1 MDQDLKNKIED
12 IYELSPMQQ
21 GMLFHT
27 LYEEGS
33 DAYIEQFCY
42 DLEGELDA
50 SAFEKAWNE
59 VVKRHGVLRTSFQYK
74 GISKPVQIVN
84 KSVSLPW
91 ENLNWSNLKSE
102 DIETEFKT
110 FIKADRSKSF
120 SMESAPLMRCT
131 LIKLNDQLYKFIW
144 SFHHILMDGW
154 SYPVIQK
161 EVFAF
166 YESFKNGTAAELS
179 NPISFKQFI
188 VWLNTTDKESAKN
201 FWTNELKGFGSPTP
215 MIFNKNKNSHAAEK
229 NADEIKDIEVKFS
242 EELTSNL
249 NSFVKENKLTLN
261 SVIQGIWAFILSKYR
276 NEKDVMFG
284 GTVSG
289 RNPLLKGIES
299 MVGLFINTL
308 PVRVEISGESKA
320 INWLKE
326 LQLKQIERDQYS
338 YSALVDIQEWS
349 EIPRGTKLFENILVF
364 ENYPVDNSL
373 KEGIAGIKI
382 KDLKAIERTNFP
394 LTVLVAPGNELTI
407 HIAFETSKFSDEF
420 IKNILSSFES
430 LTKQIIA
437 KPDSKLSEL
446 VILSEDEKNKIL
458 YKWNDTSKE
467 LDNKCVH
474 KLFEDSVE
482 KYSDNIA
489 LESGKN
495 KLTYKELNQRSN
507 QLAHF
512 LIRSGIKPGD
522 TIGISLKRSEE
533 MIITLLGILKSGAAY
548 VPIDPT
554 FPKDR
559 INYLLKDSGI
569 KILITS
575 SDLSE
580 NFENGDHRTIYFDNE
595 ISKLENEST
604 NNPQTSV
611 SPDDLVYVI
620 YTSGSTGKPKGVLM
634 MHKALSNLLNWQMD
648 SHEFKEGFRV
658 LQFTTLSFDVSFQE
672 IFSTWISGGTLVL
685 LTEEERKD
693 LSEVASI
700 LKTKKIQRIFQPFVA
715 LQGISEVCS
724 VSNIN
729 DLELKEVITAG
740 EQIQITPALLEF
752 FNNLQGST
760 FSNHYG
766 PSEAHVVT
774 SYTFGND
781 TSAWPDHPPI
791 GKPISNNRM
800 YILDDTLEPVPV
812 GVTGDLYIGGISLVR
827 GYLNRPK
834 LTKEKFLDDPFIKGE
849 TIYNT
854 GDLARY
860 LENGDIEFLGRADSQ
875 IKLRGY
881 RIELGEIEN
890 VISEY
895 EGIKNTAV
903 IAKEFSNGEKKLF
916 AYIVISDKN
925 INTDEI
931 KDKLISFLKT
941 KIPEYMIPH
950 DFIFI
955 DTMPLTGT
963 GKVNLKALPEPELSK
978 TGGGDNYVV
987 PNDPL
992 ELQLV
997 NIWEKVLGIKNIGI
1011 RDNFFELGGHSL
1023 LAMRVFGYIEKLT
1036 GKKLALSTLFS
1047 SPTIEQLA
1055 NILKDDGWKPN
1066 WKSLVA
1072 VKPGGSKLPFYC
1084 VPPAAGTAL
1093 HFQDM
1098 VKYIPDDQPFYILES
1113 VGLDGKEEP
1122 HNDIKE
1128 MATFYIKEIQS
1139 LQPEGPYLLGGRCFG
1154 GRVVFEMAQQLIKQ
1168 KQKVALLAIFDT
1180 WPPFTETPKDYV
1192 QPTRDTSHI
1201 VSRSMHH
1208 LKSGEFFKV
1217 AWNFTKYKA
1226 SKINWKIKNKIEYLF
1241 SDELSRKYKEIM
1253 LMHFKAQD
1261 RYIAHKFPGKI
1272 TLIECATF
1280 RQDFRDQWKELAGGG
1295 FETYVVPDTDHKTI
1309 VKEPKLK
1316 DFAEKLNIVLQKTHD
1331 EINGL
1336 QSTAKVNSSAVTEDK
1351 TELSKV

>member
-12 IYELSPMQQ
+12 IYELTPMQQ

-27 LYEEGS
+27 LYEEDS

-50 SAFEKAWNE
+50 DAFEKAWNE

-84 KSVSLPW
+84 KSITLPW
-91 ENLNWSNLKSE
+91 ENLDWSNLNTE
-102 DIETEFKT
+102 EIESEFKK
-110 FIKADRSKSF
+110 FIKADRAKSF

-166 YESFKNGTAAELS
+166 YEAFKMNTTAELS
-179 NPISFKQFI
+179 TPVSFKQFI
-188 VWLNTTDKESAKN
+188 VWLNSTDKESAER
-201 FWTNELKGFGSPTP
+201 FWKNELKDFGSPTP
-215 MIFNKNKNSHAAEK
+215 MIFNKNSKTKSSEK
-229 NADEIKDIEVKFS
+229 DADEIKDIEIKFN

-249 NSFVKENKLTLN
+249 NNFVKINKLTLN

-289 RNPLLKGIES
+289 RNPLLNGIES

-308 PVRVEISGESKA
+308 PVRVNISDDSKVLD
-320 INWLKE
+320 WLKD

-364 ENYPVDNSL
+364 ENYPVDKTL
-373 KEGIAGIKI
+373 EEGIAGIKI
-382 KDLKAIERTNFP
+382 KDLKAFERTNFP
-394 LTVLVAPGNELTI
+394 LTLLIAPGNELNI
-407 HIAFETSKFSDEF
+407 HIAFETSKFSDDF
-420 IKNILSSFES
+420 IQNILSSFES
-430 LTKQIIA
+430 ITEQIITN
-437 KPDSKLSEL
+437 PDVKLSEL
-446 VILSEDEKNKIL
+446 KLFSENERNKIL
-458 YKWNDTSKE
+458 FEWNDTSKE

-474 KLFEDSVE
+474 KLFEDAVE
-482 KYSDNIA
+482 KYSEKIA
-489 LESGKN
+489 LETGKN

-507 QLAHF
+507 QLANF
-512 LIRSGIKPGD
+512 LIRSGIRPGD
-522 TIGISLKRSEE
+522 TIGIGLKRSDVL
-533 MIITLLGILKSGAAY
+533 IITLLGILKSGAAY

-575 SDLSE
+575 NDLSE
-580 NFENGDHRTIYFDNE
+580 NFENGDHNIIYIDKE
-595 ISKLENEST
+595 LTELENESRD
-604 NNPQTSV
+604 NPETSV
-611 SPDDLVYVI
+611 TPDDLVYVI

-648 SHEFKEGFRV
+648 SHEFQRGFRV

-672 IFSTWISGGTLVL
+672 IFSTWISGGTLIM

-700 LKTKKIQRIFQPFVA
+700 LKTKKIQRIFLPFVA

-724 VSNIN
+724 ASKIN

-740 EQIQITPALLEF
+740 EQIQITPSLIEF
-752 FNNLQGST
+752 FNNLNGST

-774 SYTFGND
+774 SYTFEKN
-781 TSAWPDHPPI
+781 TSEWPDHPPI
-791 GKPISNNRM
+791 GKPIFNNRI
-800 YILDDTLEPVPV
+800 YILDNALQPVPV
-812 GVTGDLYIGGISLVR
+812 GVTGHLYIGGISLVR
-827 GYLNRPK
+827 GYLNKPG
-834 LTKEKFLDDPFIKGE
+834 LTKERFLDDPFIKGE

-860 LENGDIEFLGRADSQ
+860 LKNGDIEFLGRADSQ

-890 VISEY
+890 VINEY

-916 AYIVISDKN
+916 AYIVFSDKY
-925 INTDEI
+925 ISVDEV
-931 KDKLISFLKT
+931 KEKLNSFLKT
-941 KIPEYMIPH
+941 KIPDYMIPH
-950 DFIFI
+950 DFILI
-955 DTMPLTGT
+955 EKMPLTGT
-963 GKVNLKALPEPELSK
+963 GKVDLKALPEPELSK
-978 TGGGDNYVV
+978 AGGSSNYAE
-987 PNDPL
+987 PKDPL

-1011 RDNFFELGGHSL
+1011 RDNFFELGGHSI
-1023 LAMRVFGYIEKLT
+1023 LAMKVFGYIEKLT

-1066 WKSLVA
+1066 WKSLIA

-1122 HNDIKE
+1122 HNDIRE
-1128 MATFYIKEIQS
+1128 MAAFYIKEIQS

-1154 GRVVFEMAQQLIKQ
+1154 GRVVFEMAQQLIRQ

-1180 WPPFTETPKDYV
+1180 WPPFTETPQDYV
-1192 QPTRDTSHI
+1192 QPTRDTRHI
-1201 VSRSMHH
+1201 VTRSLHH

-1217 AWNFTKYKA
+1217 GWNFTKYKA
-1226 SKINWKIKNKIEYLF
+1226 SKINWKIKNKMEYLF

-1261 RYIAHKFPGKI
+1261 RYVAHKFPGKI

-1331 EINGL
+1331 EINGVDSSVKNN
-1336 QSTAKVNSSAVTEDK
+1336 STIVSEDH

>member
-1 MDQDLKNKIED
+1 
-12 IYELSPMQQ
+12 
-21 GMLFHT
+21 
-27 LYEEGS
+27 
-33 DAYIEQFCY
+33 
-42 DLEGELDA
+42 
-50 SAFEKAWNE
+50 
-59 VVKRHGVLRTSFQYK
+59 
-74 GISKPVQIVN
+74 
-84 KSVSLPW
+84 
-91 ENLNWSNLKSE
+91 
-102 DIETEFKT
+102 
-110 FIKADRSKSF
+110 
-120 SMESAPLMRCT
+120 
-131 LIKLNDQLYKFIW
+131 
-144 SFHHILMDGW
+144 
-154 SYPVIQK
+154 
-161 EVFAF
+161 
-166 YESFKNGTAAELS
+166 
-179 NPISFKQFI
+179 
-188 VWLNTTDKESAKN
+188 
-201 FWTNELKGFGSPTP
+201 
-215 MIFNKNKNSHAAEK
+215 
-229 NADEIKDIEVKFS
+229 
-242 EELTSNL
+242 
-249 NSFVKENKLTLN
+249 
-261 SVIQGIWAFILSKYR
+261 
-276 NEKDVMFG
+276 
-284 GTVSG
+284 
-289 RNPLLKGIES
+289 
-299 MVGLFINTL
+299 
-308 PVRVEISGESKA
+308 
-320 INWLKE
+320 
-326 LQLKQIERDQYS
+326 
-338 YSALVDIQEWS
+338 
-349 EIPRGTKLFENILVF
+349 
-364 ENYPVDNSL
+364 
-373 KEGIAGIKI
+373 
-382 KDLKAIERTNFP
+382 
-394 LTVLVAPGNELTI
+394 
-407 HIAFETSKFSDEF
+407 
-420 IKNILSSFES
+420 
-430 LTKQIIA
+430 
-437 KPDSKLSEL
+437 
-446 VILSEDEKNKIL
+446 
-458 YKWNDTSKE
+458 
-467 LDNKCVH
+467 
-474 KLFEDSVE
+474 
-482 KYSDNIA
+482 
-489 LESGKN
+489 
-495 KLTYKELNQRSN
+495 
-507 QLAHF
+507 
-512 LIRSGIKPGD
+512 
-522 TIGISLKRSEE
+522 
-533 MIITLLGILKSGAAY
+533 
-548 VPIDPT
+548 
-554 FPKDR
+554 
-559 INYLLKDSGI
+559 
-569 KILITS
+569 
-575 SDLSE
+575 
-580 NFENGDHRTIYFDNE
+580 
-595 ISKLENEST
+595 
-604 NNPQTSV
+604 
-611 SPDDLVYVI
+611 
-620 YTSGSTGKPKGVLM
+620 
-634 MHKALSNLLNWQMD
+634 
-648 SHEFKEGFRV
+648 
-658 LQFTTLSFDVSFQE
+658 
-672 IFSTWISGGTLVL
+672 
-685 LTEEERKD
+685 
-693 LSEVASI
+693 
-700 LKTKKIQRIFQPFVA
+700 
-715 LQGISEVCS
+715 
-724 VSNIN
+724 
-729 DLELKEVITAG
+729 LKEVITAG

-774 SYTFGND
+774 SYTFGKD

-1336 QSTAKVNSSAVTEDK
+1336 QTTAKVNSSAVTEDK